1 MNPGDFLSTESPGA
15 GAFGIPGTVIA
26 RTAEITVPIMS
37 RHLANS
43 PVFRNNISL
52 MKSSE
57 AFLLRKRPYGDAD
70 YVLTLFTREY
80 GKISAF
86 AKNAKTSRK
95 RFGGRLEPFVLFRVR
110 FRERPGDMKFVEDL
124 ETIEVFRRLMED
136 VELFMWGSFLS
147 ESVEILL
154 PRESPNEDL
163 FNLFTDTLRG
173 MDSGRSAMPLV
184 LGFQLGALSLSGYGP
199 SLDACAECGRET
211 GKGARFSIRKGG
223 AVCAACAGGVQNGTS
238 YSGDF
243 LKDRDSMEIE
253 LGKVLTYIKLFSKFT
268 EYHTEKKLNSSR
280 FIEELKI

>member
-1 MNPGDFLSTESPGA
+1 
-15 GAFGIPGTVIA
+15 
-26 RTAEITVPIMS
+26 
-37 RHLANS
+37 
-43 PVFRNNISL
+43 

-80 GKISAF
+80 GKITAF

-136 VELFMWGSFLS
+136 IDLFMWGSFLS

-154 PRESPNEDL
+154 PKESPNEDL
-163 FNLFTDTLRG
+163 FSLFTDTLRQIDRG
-173 MDSGRSAMPLV
+173 KSAMPLV

-199 SLDACAECGRET
+199 SLDACAECGGET

-223 AVCAACAGGVQNGTS
+223 ALCAGCAEGLQNGTP

-243 LKDRDSMEIE
+243 LKDRESMEIH
-253 LGKVLTYIKLFSKFT
+253 LGSVLRYIKLFLRFT
-268 EYHTEKKLNSSR
+268 EYHTEKKLNSSK

>member
-1 MNPGDFLSTESPGA
+1 
-15 GAFGIPGTVIA
+15 
-26 RTAEITVPIMS
+26 
-37 RHLANS
+37 
-43 PVFRNNISL
+43 
-52 MKSSE
+52 
-57 AFLLRKRPYGDAD
+57 LRKRPYGDAD

-95 RFGGRLEPFVLFRVR
+95 RFGGRLEPFILFRVR

-136 VELFMWGSFLS
+136 IELFMWGSFLI

-154 PRESPNEDL
+154 PKESPSEEM
-163 FNLFTDTLRG
+163 FNLLVNTLRE
-173 MDSGRSAMPLV
+173 MDSGKSAMPLV
-184 LGFQLGALSLSGYGP
+184 LGFQLGALALSGYGP
-199 SLDACAECGRET
+199 SLDACAECGGET
-211 GKGARFSIRKGG
+211 GKGARFSIKKGG
-223 AVCAACAGGVQNGTS
+223 AVCVECAGGIQNGTA

-243 LKDRDSMEIE
+243 LKDRECMEIE
-253 LGKVLTYIKLFSKFT
+253 LGKVLRYIKLFSKFT